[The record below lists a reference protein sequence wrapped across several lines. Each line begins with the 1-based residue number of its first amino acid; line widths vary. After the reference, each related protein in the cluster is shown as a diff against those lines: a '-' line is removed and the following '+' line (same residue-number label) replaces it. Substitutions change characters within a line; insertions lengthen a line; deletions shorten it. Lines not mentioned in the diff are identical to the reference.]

1 MSASFSIY
9 FVIPKFF
16 PCPSPSSNTAA
27 VLMAPSLRCDEDG
40 WTVQENGEAAY
51 PTFLHVVDPATAA
64 TLSVKGDV
72 TVTYVGIGD
81 EGE

>member
-9 FVIPKFF
+9 FVIPQIYAM
-16 PCPSPSSNTAA
+16 PTLPTS
-27 VLMAPSLRCDEDG
+27 VLLGPSLRCDEDG

>member
-1 MSASFSIY
+1 
-9 FVIPKFF
+9 
-16 PCPSPSSNTAA
+16 
-27 VLMAPSLRCDEDG
+27 MAPSLRCDEDG